1 LSATWPTSNT
11 QTQAKREYTE
21 LLRLHERLLSRF
33 EGARAEL
40 TAPATGALV
49 KEIKARTG
57 QSPDLA
63 AVKTTVEEAIRA
75 LKLSETA
82 IQASVIE
89 VPESEFEV
97 EGVNN
102 MPAYL
107 ERFLAERS
115 SQAGF
120 SYEVI
125 QDEVRGWVVCW
136 KEYTHR
142 GTVRGYGQFY
152 ERPYAWLEE

>member
-1 LSATWPTSNT
+1 MANFEYPNTSQARVYGATEAPRATPQPVRGRARGNSRPPPR
-11 QTQAKREYTE
+11 ARSSKRSK
-21 LLRLHERLLSRF
+21 R
-33 EGARAEL
+33 ARA
-40 TAPATGALV
+40 
-49 KEIKARTG
+49 
-57 QSPDLA
+57 SPRDLA

-75 LKLSETA
+75 LKLSEAA

-107 ERFLAERS
+107 ERFLAESS